1 MLSTAQGAGFAPAK
15 SKESY
20 YLLQETVSQQD
31 GFGPAVVADPNST
44 LLTLGITTALEQ
56 EQLDVTVW
64 ASSDGENWG
73 ERPVAKFCHKSY
85 CGMYNLPL
93 DLSRLPGVRHLR
105 VKWRMSRWGGDRD
118 RPLFGF
124 YVAMAV

>member
-15 SKESY
+15 SRESY
-20 YLLQETVSQQD
+20 YLLPETVSQQD
-31 GFGPAVVADPNST
+31 GFGPTVAADPNST
-44 LLTLGITTALEQ
+44 RLTLGITTALEQ

-73 ERPVAKFCHKSY
+73 EHPVAKFCHKSY
-85 CGMYNLPL
+85 CGMYSLPL
-93 DLSRLPGVRHLR
+93 DVSRLPGVRHLR

>member
-105 VKWRMSRWGGDRD
+105 VKWRMSRWVGDRD